1 MMRITRL
8 TLLFSAVLP
17 ISSFVMAQENPKLE
31 ERQQRQ
37 EQKTF
42 QAYIPKKYTFFE
54 VVKGDLNK
62 DGIEGA
68 VLLVKGINPKAKIK
82 DEYRGILDRNRRGLI
97 VLLGQKDNNSYQ
109 PVIWNLNC
117 FSSDQEDG
125 GVYYPPELV
134 PEIKNGLLQI
144 NYQHGRYGHWSYK
157 FRFENR
163 DMRLIGYDAFLH
175 QGPLLESKVSINF
188 LSAKKIYSKNLNTE
202 IEAKPKFKETVSRIK
217 QAPVYLSK
225 IKDFDELTF

>member
-1 MMRITRL
+1 MMRITKL
-8 TLLFSAVLP
+8 TLLLSAVLP
-17 ISSFVMAQENPKLE
+17 ISSFVMAQETLKSQ

-37 EQKTF
+37 EQKVF
-42 QAYIPKKYTFFE
+42 QVYIPKKYTFFD

-62 DGIEGA
+62 DGIEDA

-82 DEYRGILDRNRRGLI
+82 DEYRGMLDRNRRGLI
-97 VLLGQKDNNSYQ
+97 VLLGQKDNKAYK

-117 FSSDQEDG
+117 FSSGLEDG

-157 FRFENR
+157 FRMEKR
-163 DMRLIGYDAFLH
+163 DMRLIGYDAFSH

-188 LSAKKIYSKNLNTE
+188 LTAKKIHSKNLNTE
-202 IEAKPKFKETVSRIK
+202 IDAKPKFKETVSRIQ

-225 IKDFDELTF
+225 IKNFDELIF